1 MTRVFFAV
9 LSALTIFLLTGAPAS
24 MAMGAGGDHGTAVAS
39 ADPQASG
46 SPAAGKVSAK
56 VDVDVDGH
64 RSGAWYLSPTWIV
77 IGILAIG
84 VLVAIIVAASRGG
97 GTTVI
102 KD

>member
-1 MTRVFFAV
+1 MSRVFFAI
-9 LSALTIFLLTGAPAS
+9 LSALTIFLLTGAPTS
-24 MAMGAGGDHGTAVAS
+24 MALGAGGDRGTAVAS
-39 ADPQASG
+39 ADPQAD

-64 RSGAWYLSPTWIV
+64 QSGAWYLSPTWIV

-97 GTTVI
+97 TTVI